1 MDSEFLPYLS
11 RRGIFIPVLV
21 SLWYLVRLWREAE
34 LYGWKE
40 VVFPLWFV
48 VALVAQF
55 FGSNTGVWV
64 AGVLAQ
70 VALAVVLFL
79 KQKIDEIY

>member
-1 MDSEFLPYLS
+1 MNPEFIPYLS
-11 RRGIFIPVLV
+11 RRGIFIPILV

-34 LYGWKE
+34 LYGWQE
-40 VVFPLWFV
+40 AVFPLWFV
-48 VALVAQF
+48 IALLAQF

-70 VALAVVLFL
+70 VVLAVVLFL
-79 KQKIDEIY
+79 KHKIDAIY